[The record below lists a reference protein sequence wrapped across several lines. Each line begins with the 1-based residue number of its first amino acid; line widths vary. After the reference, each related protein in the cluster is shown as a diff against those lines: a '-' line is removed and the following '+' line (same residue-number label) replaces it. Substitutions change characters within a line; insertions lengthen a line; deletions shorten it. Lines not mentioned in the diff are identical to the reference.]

1 MVVVAGIVLM
11 NLPAAM
17 LVTLLAL
24 PFWKWL
30 DVSAGFESYGHSGPA
45 EWCYW
50 TVFALLNLSVFAFWV
65 CKRRTS
71 VSPINK

>member
-1 MVVVAGIVLM
+1 MA
-11 NLPAAM
+11 PAAI

-30 DVSAGFESYGHSGPA
+30 DVSVGIESYGHSGPA

-50 TVFALLNLSVFAFWV
+50 TVFVLLNLVVFLFWV
-65 CKRRTS
+65 FRRRA
-71 VSPINK
+71 PRHPE